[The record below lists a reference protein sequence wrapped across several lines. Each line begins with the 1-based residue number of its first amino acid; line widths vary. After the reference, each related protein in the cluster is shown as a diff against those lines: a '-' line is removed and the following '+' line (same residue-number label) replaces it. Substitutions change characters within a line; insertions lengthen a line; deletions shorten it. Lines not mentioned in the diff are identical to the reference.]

1 MRGLGCG
8 ERAGAEFQRFQ
19 ERDGVVLVIS
29 TADRRISAGTRNG
42 AGVGGRAAI
51 RARNLVKKYGD
62 FTAVNGI
69 SFDIREGECFG
80 FLGPNGAGK
89 TSTMKMLACVSP
101 ASGGEL
107 VVDGMDVRRD
117 QRAIKLSL
125 GIVSQADSLDPD
137 LSVFQNLYAYGR
149 YFNMPRALIRERA
162 RETLALF
169 QLEDKAHNAV
179 DELSGGMRR
188 RLLIAR
194 AMLHNPRILVLDE
207 PTTGL
212 DPQARLLVWEKLVML
227 KGQGI
232 TILLTTHYM
241 DEAEHLCDRLV
252 VIDNGNI
259 LVDGAPGALIS
270 EHVGDNVV
278 ELRINPAHMA
288 GMVKRLEGR
297 GMEFE
302 YGGDSLYFYGDN
314 GAGLRDDS
322 SLNGYRIIDRPGN
335 LEDLFLRLTGRG
347 LREG

>member
-1 MRGLGCG
+1 M
-8 ERAGAEFQRFQ
+8 
-19 ERDGVVLVIS
+19 VIS
-29 TADRRISAGTRNG
+29 ADIQADTRIG
-42 AGVGGRAAI
+42 ARAAVH
-51 RARNLVKKYGD
+51 ARNLTKKYGD

-149 YFNMPRALIRERA
+149 YFNMPRAQIRERA
-162 RETLALF
+162 HETLALF
-169 QLEDKAHNAV
+169 QLEDKTHNAV

-194 AMLHNPRILVLDE
+194 AMLHHPRILVLDE

-259 LVDGAPGALIS
+259 LVEGMPGALIR

-278 ELRINPAHMA
+278 ELRINPTHMA
-288 GMVKRLEGR
+288 GMIKRLSSR

-314 GAGLRDDS
+314 GAGLQDDS
-322 SLNGYRIIDRPGN
+322 SLNGYRIINRPGN